1 MNKLIFDEV
10 TRRCI
15 GTIAGASEGF
25 NGAGLCADVGGLPEG
40 LDNGD
45 LSYLFIGADGVTVTY
60 DFHTKL
66 AQAKQVRM
74 FGIKSEAANLI
85 AALDWRLG
93 RAREREAAG
102 WGTLAEVDAVLAE
115 REAIRRSSDA
125 AEAALDA
132 LADVASVQ
140 AFTWSVDVP
149 VVAPRRLTRKQFTE
163 RFTSA
168 ELQAVLA
175 ATNANGALRA
185 WWEKFCLADD
195 INLDDPATPA
205 GVQALEIAGLIGAG
219 RAVEVL
225 A

>member
-1 MNKLIFDEV
+1 MKKLIFDDI

-15 GTIAGASEGF
+15 GSIEGAAEFQGRGVCIPLS
-25 NGAGLCADVGGLPEG
+25 GLPVD
-40 LDNGD
+40 LD
-45 LSYLFIGADGVTVTY
+45 LSDPSCLFLASDGATVFY
-60 DFHTKL
+60 DASALLTQSKT
-66 AQAKQVRM
+66 ARRVR
-74 FGIKSEAANLI
+74 IKTEAARLI
-85 AALDWRLG
+85 EALDWKLG

-132 LADVASVQ
+132 LTDAASVQ

-149 VVAPRRLTRKQFTE
+149 VAPPRRLTRRQFTE

-175 ATNANGALRA
+175 AVGANGALRA

-195 INLDDPATPA
+195 INLDDPATRA
-205 GVQALEIAGLIGAG
+205 GAQTLEIAGLIGNG
-219 RAVEVL
+219 RAMEVL